1 MSNRMRRWLR
11 IGAFVAGGAGLGLL
25 YYHFF
30 GCTTG
35 CVLTSSPGGT
45 MAYGALLG
53 WLLSGFLRQKK
64 GA

>member
-1 MSNRMRRWLR
+1 MSNQRKQWLR
-11 IGAFVAGGAGLGLL
+11 TAAFVAGGAGAGLI
-25 YYHFF
+25 YYRFF

-35 CVLTSSPGGT
+35 CVITSSPGGT

-53 WLLSGFLRQKK
+53 RLLSGILSQKK

>member
-1 MSNRMRRWLR
+1 MSERMKRRLR

-25 YYHFF
+25 YYQFF

-53 WLLSGFLRQKK
+53 WLLLGFLSQKK